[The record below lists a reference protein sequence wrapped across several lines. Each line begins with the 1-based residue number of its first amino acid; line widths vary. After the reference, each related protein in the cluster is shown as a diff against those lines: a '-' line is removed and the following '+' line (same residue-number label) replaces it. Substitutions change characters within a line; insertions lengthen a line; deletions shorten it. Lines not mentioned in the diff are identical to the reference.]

1 MLSIQTNVAALDAAM
16 NVTST
21 QGKLQNT
28 IGQLSSGYRINSAS
42 DDAAGLGIA
51 EVLEANIAQYA
62 QAAQNTTD
70 GQSVVQTA
78 SSALTEVNNILTRMS
93 SLAMEAANSDV
104 NQSANADANVT
115 TEFGQL
121 VTELDRIS
129 NDTTFNGT
137 NLFTGAPAS
146 FTFQVGIGSTPAND
160 TIAFTTFKVDSAT
173 LKVNALKLDR
183 KGLQLVKSKID
194 RKDTRGLAARL
205 ESLGV
210 AQDLRE
216 QMECL
221 SRSVGGMPVL
231 AAARASMTNPESRR
245 AIDELA
251 ELASLLKAWDRNIV
265 FDLTEIDE
273 LEYYT
278 GVMFE
283 FFSPN
288 LTSELG
294 RGGRYDS
301 LLREFGADMP
311 AVGYSFSMD
320 RLVELA

>member
-1 MLSIQTNVAALDAAM
+1 MSNATIGLPAGFRDLLFDESSKRRAVESRLASVFEREGYGEVSPSGIEYLDIYARGNQAIKERTFKFLDRDDNLLALRADFTPAIARIAAGRLQNVAPPIKIWYSGSVFRKADVNRGRFHEFIQVGAELLGLNSVVRDAEILNLAMLNLAALDIHD
-16 NVTST
+16 V
-21 QGKLQNT
+21 QVH
-28 IGQLSSGYRINSAS
+28 INH
-42 DDAAGLGIA
+42 AGIFRGI
-51 EVLEANIAQYA
+51 
-62 QAAQNTTD
+62 
-70 GQSVVQTA
+70 
-78 SSALTEVNNILTRMS
+78 
-93 SLAMEAANSDV
+93 
-104 NQSANADANVT
+104 
-115 TEFGQL
+115 
-121 VTELDRIS
+121 
-129 NDTTFNGT
+129 
-137 NLFTGAPAS
+137 
-146 FTFQVGIGSTPAND
+146 
-160 TIAFTTFKVDSAT
+160 
-173 LKVNALKLDR
+173 VNALKLDR